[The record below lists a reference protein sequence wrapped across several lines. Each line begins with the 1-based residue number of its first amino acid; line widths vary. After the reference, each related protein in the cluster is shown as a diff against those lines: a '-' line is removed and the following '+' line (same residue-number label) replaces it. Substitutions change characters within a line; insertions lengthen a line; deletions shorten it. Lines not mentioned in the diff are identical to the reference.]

1 MSKQLLSTSDVSIF
15 QIIQYYITNNIF
27 IGFTLYFDEDY
38 QRGYQE
44 IIKRKGQVTL
54 GDMKELLTV
63 VMGFEPLDDE
73 VEFFVK
79 VAGKD
84 SLDYVL
90 SFEELIAILNKV
102 RDQLNETAKKSVNY
116 KSYGAYTFDCCKHRC
131 AGDDPNVVFKSPV
144 TKGMT
149 YGFYNFKNQNLND
162 IHRPIIKCDETK
174 YADSQVRLN
183 GGNY

>member
-1 MSKQLLSTSDVSIF
+1 
-15 QIIQYYITNNIF
+15 
-27 IGFTLYFDEDY
+27 
-38 QRGYQE
+38 
-44 IIKRKGQVTL
+44 
-54 GDMKELLTV
+54 MKELLTV
-63 VMGFEPLDDE
+63 IMGFEPLDDE

-79 VAGKD
+79 VAEKD

-90 SFEELIAILNKV
+90 SFEELLSILNKV
-102 RDQLNETAKKSVNY
+102 REQSVNY
-116 KSYGAYTFDCCKHRC
+116 KSYGSYTFDCCKHRW

-162 IHRPIIKCDETK
+162 IHKPIVKCEETK